1 MGILDDLLTRVRTV
15 ESGLKGGSLVRDAI
29 VNHGEDILDLQRQQL
44 FEGKASSGEDLRP
57 YYSEDIKPRG
67 WFHSVESAGRY
78 AAWKDSVISYPY
90 SAQRNPDAPNLYVD
104 GKFHS
109 EIGVQF
115 GTDAVEVIP
124 ETNYA
129 KTIMTK
135 YGLRSFGLM
144 GQKWTELF
152 EKRGAFTELMQ
163 GLKRIL
169 YV

>member
-1 MGILDDLLTRVRTV
+1 MGILDDLLARVRAV
-15 ESGLKGGSLVRDAI
+15 ESGLEGGSLVRDAV
-29 VNHGEDILDLQRQQL
+29 VNHGEDILELQQQQL

-78 AAWKDSVISYPY
+78 AAWKESAISYPY

-109 EIGVQF
+109 EMGVEF
-115 GTDAVEVIP
+115 STDSVGIVP

-129 KTIMTK
+129 RVIMEK

-144 GQKWTELF
+144 WQKWNELF
-152 EKRGAFTELMQ
+152 EKRGAFNELMQ

>member
-78 AAWKDSVISYPY
+78 AAWKESGVSYPY

-115 GTDAVEVIP
+115 GADAVGVVP

>member
-78 AAWKDSVISYPY
+78 AAWKESGVSYPY

-115 GTDAVEVIP
+115 GADAVGVVP

-152 EKRGAFTELMQ
+152 ETRGAFTELMQ

>member
-57 YYSEDIKPRG
+57 YYSEDIKPKG

-78 AAWKDSVISYPY
+78 AAWKESGISYPY

-115 GTDAVEVIP
+115 GADAVGVVP

>member
-1 MGILDDLLTRVRTV
+1 MGILDDLLARVRAV
-15 ESGLKGGSLVRDAI
+15 ESGLEGGSLVRDAV
-29 VNHGEDILDLQRQQL
+29 VNHGEDILELQRQQL

-78 AAWKDSVISYPY
+78 AAWKESAISYPY

-109 EIGVQF
+109 EIGVEF
-115 GTDAVEVIP
+115 GADTVGIVP

-144 GQKWTELF
+144 AQKWSDLF

>member
-1 MGILDDLLTRVRTV
+1 MGILDDLLARVQSV

-29 VNHGEDILDLQRQQL
+29 VNHGEDILDLQRVQL
-44 FEGKASSGEDLRP
+44 LEGKASSGEDLRP

-78 AAWKDSVISYPY
+78 AAWKDSAISYPY
-90 SAQRNPDAPNLYVD
+90 SAQRNPDAPNLYVN
-104 GKFHS
+104 GKFHD
-109 EIGVQF
+109 EIGVEF
-115 GTDAVEVIP
+115 RTDAVGIVP

-135 YGLRSFGLM
+135 YGLNSFGLM
-144 GQKWTELF
+144 WQKWSELF
-152 EKRGAFTELMQ
+152 EKRGAFDELMQ

>member
-78 AAWKDSVISYPY
+78 TAWKESGISYPY

-115 GTDAVEVIP
+115 GADAVGVVP